1 LTVFDP
7 PIQQDDMSVLQLSV
21 GEDWKRIK
29 PAGSRVLGRR
39 LENPYE
45 GLVWIPSVKKDEY
58 GGKVEVLAVGPKAK
72 DVKVGEIVLIGPY
85 CDLEVDDLVIFQEA
99 DIRVVF
105 NGS

>member
-1 LTVFDP
+1 
-7 PIQQDDMSVLQLSV
+7 MSVLQLSN
-21 GEDWKRIK
+21 GDWKRIK
-29 PAGSRVLGRR
+29 PLKDRVLGRR

-45 GLVWIPSVKKDEY
+45 GLVWIPTVKKDDY

-72 DVKVGEIVLIGPY
+72 DVQVGEIVLIGPY

-105 NGS
+105 NG